1 MSKKNKKQKLDT
13 QHLEGHRLKTRRD
26 FLGQGLVAGLSY
38 AIAPNLFSMFSK
50 GNIAHA
56 IECGSAGNS
65 VTGQKTPVIVFDLS
79 GGANFAGSNVIVG
92 GAGGQMDFLA
102 SYASLGLPSDFHPS
116 GQGMVNNEL
125 GLAFH
130 SDSGFL
136 RGINSII
143 PNVVRQRVD
152 GGIFCTSS
160 SDDTANNPHNPMY
173 WLSKAGAVGELTQLA
188 GSRNTETGGK
198 STAPPQS
205 IDPSIQPVIIN
216 RPEDA
221 LSLVSVGKLHEI
233 FNQNQ
238 AEKIM
243 KAVERLS
250 ESKLQQLSNLSLP
263 SQIKTLVQ
271 CGYIQSNDLINQY
284 SADTLDPRNDPLVGM
299 AFNNL
304 GNGDQRKTATIT
316 KLVLDG
322 YIGAGTIEK
331 GGYDYHN
338 KTRATGEVRDFQ
350 AGELIGRVLQLA
362 NLKGKDVMIY
372 VITDGGV
379 AAGSDIDNSA
389 DGRGKY
395 VWQGDSSQ
403 RSSAFML
410 LYRHAGRA
418 TLRTANKRQIGYF
431 KSNGAVENG
440 ATATSNSV
448 INLVKAVVANYMAL
462 HGEEGNLANAVGDN
476 PFGANLNDYLFF
488 NKIT

>member
-1 MSKKNKKQKLDT
+1 MSKKSKKEKLV
-13 QHLEGHRLKTRRD
+13 QEHLEGHELKTRRD
-26 FLGQGLVAGLSY
+26 FLGQGLIAGLSY
-38 AIAPNLFSMFSK
+38 AIAPNIFSLFSK
-50 GNIAHA
+50 GNMAHA
-56 IECGSAGNS
+56 IECGAVDTS
-65 VTGQKTPVIVFDLS
+65 VMGQKTPVLIFDLS
-79 GGANFAGSNVIVG
+79 GGANFAGSNVMVG
-92 GAGGQMDFLA
+92 GAGGQTDFLQ
-102 SYASLGLPSDFHPS
+102 SYTSLGLPPDFHPS
-116 GQGMVNNEL
+116 LSGMVDSSL
-125 GLAFH
+125 GLKFH

-143 PNVVRQRVD
+143 PAATRQKVD

-160 SDDTANNPHNPMY
+160 SDDTGNNPHNPMY
-173 WLSKAGAVGELTQLA
+173 WLSKAGAAGELTQLA
-188 GSRNTETGGK
+188 GSRNTETGGR

-205 IDPSIQPVIIN
+205 IDPALQPVIIS

-233 FNQNQ
+233 FNQSQ
-238 AEKIM
+238 AQKIM
-243 KAVERLS
+243 KSIERLS
-250 ESKLQQLSNLSLP
+250 ESKLQRLSNMSLP

-271 CGYIQSNDLINQY
+271 CGYIQSNDLINKY
-284 SADTLDPRNDPLVGM
+284 NADVLDPRNDALVGM

-304 GNGDQRKTATIT
+304 GNGDQRKTATIA

-322 YIGAGTIEK
+322 YIGAGTVEK

-350 AGELIGRVLQLA
+350 AGELIGRVIQLA
-362 NLKGKDVMIY
+362 SLKGKDIMIY

-379 AAGSDIDNSA
+379 AARAEIDNST

-395 VWQGDSSQ
+395 VWTGDSGQ
-403 RSSAFML
+403 RSSAWML
-410 LYRHAGRA
+410 VYRHAGRA
-418 TLRTANKRQIGYF
+418 TLRTANHRQIGYF

-448 INLVKAVVANYMAL
+448 TNLVKAVVANYMSL

-476 PFGANLNDYLFF
+476 PFGADLNNYLFF